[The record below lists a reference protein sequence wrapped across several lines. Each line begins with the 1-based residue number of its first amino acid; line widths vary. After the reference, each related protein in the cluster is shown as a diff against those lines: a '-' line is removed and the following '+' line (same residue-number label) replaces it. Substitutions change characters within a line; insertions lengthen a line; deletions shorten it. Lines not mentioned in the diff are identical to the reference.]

1 MEHYVLILG
10 MRMSESTGQCLICSI
25 QHFELEK
32 KNEKFIFNSEF
43 LIWQAKK
50 WPVDVPILIPA
61 YLSL

>member
-32 KNEKFIFNSEF
+32 KMKSSF
-43 LIWQAKK
+43 LIQNF
-50 WPVDVPILIPA
+50 
-61 YLSL
+61 